1 MSSDP
6 VEEIKERLDIV
17 DVIRGYLKLEK
28 TGANYR
34 AICPFHSEESPSFF
48 VSPARQIWHCFGCSE
63 GGDMFEFVKKI
74 EGIEFG
80 EALKILADKAGVEL
94 KRQNFKKRNKKKELY
109 EICDLAATFFQKQLE
124 KSKTGKKAKKY
135 LLDRNI
141 SEDSIK
147 KWRLVYA
154 PANWRTLLKFLE
166 NKGYERDKIVKTGL
180 VIRKGSKSSSGMKQ
194 NFYDRFRGRIMFPV
208 FNLHGQAIGFGGR
221 ILGKADDTAK
231 YLNTPNTP
239 LYDKSK
245 VLYGL
250 NEAKVEIRKR
260 DNCIL
265 VEGYTDVIM
274 SHQAGVKNVIATS
287 GTALTARQLKI
298 LKRYSDNLTTAFDMD
313 LAGDSATKRGID
325 MAQAKDFDVRVI
337 MMPEDSDPADMAAE
351 DPKKWKEKIKDSKS
365 IFDYYFETTF
375 AKYDKETPKG
385 KKKIAKVLLPVI
397 KQIPNKI
404 EQSQWIQR
412 LAEKFNTKEENIEAE
427 LKKVRTKRNDY
438 YDKENNKKEEK
449 GTEKRQKSRL
459 EKLQDRIVS
468 LAIKDEK
475 ITEELDKN
483 VTKYF
488 TSAHKEILNNLKE
501 DKDDFKK
508 DKTEQLF
515 NYLSLKA
522 DVDFKDIEPKE
533 EFKACLKQFKKLV
546 IKKQLTKISKELYKA
561 EKEENEKKVEE
572 LSEKFNKLSK
582 KIREKDE

>member
-1 MSSDP
+1 
-6 VEEIKERLDIV
+6 
-17 DVIRGYLKLEK
+17 
-28 TGANYR
+28 
-34 AICPFHSEESPSFF
+34 
-48 VSPARQIWHCFGCSE
+48 
-63 GGDMFEFVKKI
+63 
-74 EGIEFG
+74 
-80 EALKILADKAGVEL
+80 
-94 KRQNFKKRNKKKELY
+94 
-109 EICDLAATFFQKQLE
+109 
-124 KSKTGKKAKKY
+124 
-135 LLDRNI
+135 
-141 SEDSIK
+141 
-147 KWRLVYA
+147 
-154 PANWRTLLKFLE
+154 
-166 NKGYERDKIVKTGL
+166 
-180 VIRKGSKSSSGMKQ
+180 MKQ

-250 NEAKVEIRKR
+250 NEAK
-260 DNCIL
+260 
-265 VEGYTDVIM
+265 
-274 SHQAGVKNVIATS
+274 
-287 GTALTARQLKI
+287 LKI

-449 GTEKRQKSRL
+449 GTEKKQKSRL

-515 NYLSLKA
+515 NYLSLK
-522 DVDFKDIEPKE
+522 
-533 EFKACLKQFKKLV
+533 
-546 IKKQLTKISKELYKA
+546 
-561 EKEENEKKVEE
+561 VEE
-572 LSEKFNKLSK
+572 LTEKFNKLSK

>member
-1 MSSDP
+1 MSADP
-6 VEEIKERLDIV
+6 IEEIKERLDIV

-34 AICPFHSEESPSFF
+34 AVCPFHSEESPSFF

-94 KRQNFKKRNKKKELY
+94 KKQDFKKRNKKKELY
-109 EICDLAATFFQKQLE
+109 EICDLATTFFQKQLE

-135 LLDRNI
+135 LLSRDI

-147 KWRLVYA
+147 KWRLGYA

-166 NKGYERDKIVKTGL
+166 GKGYDRDKIVKTGL
-180 VIRKGSKSSSGMKQ
+180 VVRKGSKSSSGTKQ

-208 FNLHGQAIGFGGR
+208 FNLHGQVIGFGGR
-221 ILGKADDTAK
+221 ILSKKKDAAK

-260 DNCIL
+260 DNCSL

-274 SHQAGVKNVIATS
+274 SHQAGIKNAIATS
-287 GTALTARQLKI
+287 GTALTSRQLDI

-313 LAGDSATKRGID
+313 VAGDSATKRGID

-337 MMPEDSDPADMAAE
+337 MMPEDSDPADMVAE
-351 DPKKWKEKIKDSKS
+351 DKEKWKNKIEESKS

-375 AKYDKETPKG
+375 SKYDKEKPKG
-385 KKKIAKVLLPVI
+385 KKKIARVLLPVI

-404 EQSQWIQR
+404 EQSQWVQR
-412 LAEKFNTKEENIEAE
+412 LAEEFNTKEENIEAE
-427 LKKVRTKRNDY
+427 LRKVETRRNDY
-438 YDKENNKKEEK
+438 YDKESTENKEEPK
-449 GTEKRQKSRL
+449 KKQKSRL
-459 EKLQDRIVS
+459 ERLQDLIIS
-468 LAIKDEK
+468 LTIKDKDIIDE
-475 ITEELDKN
+475 IDDK
-483 VTKYF
+483 VSKYF
-488 TSAHKEILNNLKE
+488 TSAHKQILNNLKE
-501 DKDDFKK
+501 DKEDFEEEKIE
-508 DKTEQLF
+508 DLY

-522 DVDFKDIEPKE
+522 EVDLKDVDAE
-533 EFKACLKQFKKLV
+533 EEVQACLKQFKKL
-546 IKKQLTKISKELYKA
+546 ILKKQLSKISKKLYKA
-561 EKEENEKKVEE
+561 EKEEDQEKLKNY
-572 LSEKFNKLSK
+572 LKNL
-582 KIREKDE
+582 IN